1 MTFHK
6 EYMTNDSK
14 KPLIVKGA
22 QIQRYFVT
30 KKPSQGQIEYVD
42 KKRYMDDY
50 SNSKK
55 SLHHKQKRI
64 ALQGISGAND
74 KVRLISTIISEN
86 VFCANSCNYIIS
98 KLDNKTVSIY
108 TLLGIF
114 NSKLTNW
121 IFRKTSTNSNVN
133 CYEVN
138 NLKIPLKTNVFN
150 KTLEQLVKEILDN
163 KSEGKDS
170 TSLEKEIDNLVYKLY
185 ELTYDEVKV
194 IDPAFSL
201 SKKEYEAIK
210 LE

>member
-1 MTFHK
+1 
-6 EYMTNDSK
+6 
-14 KPLIVKGA
+14 
-22 QIQRYFVT
+22 
-30 KKPSQGQIEYVD
+30 
-42 KKRYMDDY
+42 
-50 SNSKK
+50 
-55 SLHHKQKRI
+55 
-64 ALQGISGAND
+64 
-74 KVRLISTIISEN
+74 LISTIISEN